1 MCNLQW
7 MWLCHLPALSWQREN
22 GGRRMATLLE
32 QLTSINNHIVYVQ
45 EVLIVN
51 RERMAA
57 DTNHYLTAT
66 LKATIAQQEAE
77 IERLEQAYTALVMGV
92 RS

>member
-7 MWLCHLPALSWQREN
+7 MRLRHLPTLSWQREN
-22 GGRRMATLLE
+22 GRQRMTTLLE
-32 QLTSINNHIVYVQ
+32 QLTSINNHIIYVQ

-66 LKATIAQQEAE
+66 LKATITRQEAE

>member
-1 MCNLQW
+1 MT
-7 MWLCHLPALSWQREN
+7 
-22 GGRRMATLLE
+22 TLLE
-32 QLTSINNHIVYVQ
+32 QLMSINNRIVYAQ

-66 LKATIAQQEAE
+66 LKTTIAQQEAE